1 MTVEQFANIAEII
14 GVILVIASLIY
25 VARELRQNTDMMRV
39 NASNERLKR
48 DFDIVAN
55 LLDSRKLAEV

>member
-39 NASNERLKR
+39 NASNERVKR

-55 LLDSRKLAEV
+55 LLDSRNLAEV

>member
-55 LLDSRKLAEV
+55 LLDSRNLAEV

>member
-39 NASNERLKR
+39 NASNEWLKR